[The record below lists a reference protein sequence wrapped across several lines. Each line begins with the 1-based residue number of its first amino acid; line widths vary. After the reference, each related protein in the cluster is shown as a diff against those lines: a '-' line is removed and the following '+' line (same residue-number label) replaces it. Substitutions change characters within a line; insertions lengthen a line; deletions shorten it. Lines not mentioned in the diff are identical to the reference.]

1 MKLSYIF
8 RIFLQVFQTFVMYF
22 VRKFNINHSS
32 KNHIFSCM
40 NLIFTFSDRRYND
53 TISHTYVS
61 QQTLHSQIEDIIIFL
76 TLMFHSKLNKK
87 QKIQLF
93 LGVVHFINGRGD
105 SLEGLPVGLGR
116 FQFPT
121 QCK

>member
-1 MKLSYIF
+1 MWKK
-8 RIFLQVFQTFVMYF
+8 TYF

-40 NLIFTFSDRRYND
+40 KFIFTFSDRRYNN
-53 TISHTYVS
+53 ISHTYIS
-61 QQTLHSQIEDIIIFL
+61 QQTLHSRIEDIIIFL
-76 TLMFHSKLNKK
+76 TLTFHSKLNKK
-87 QKIQLF
+87 QKVQLF
-93 LGVVHFINGRGD
+93 FCVVHFVSGRGD

>member
-1 MKLSYIF
+1 
-8 RIFLQVFQTFVMYF
+8 MYF

-53 TISHTYVS
+53 NISHTYVS
-61 QQTLHSQIEDIIIFL
+61 QQTLHSRIEDIIIFL
-76 TLMFHSKLNKK
+76 TLTFHSKLNKK

-93 LGVVHFINGRGD
+93 LGVVHFVSGGGD

-116 FQFPT
+116 FQFPM

>member
-1 MKLSYIF
+1 
-8 RIFLQVFQTFVMYF
+8 MYF

-53 TISHTYVS
+53 NISHTYVS
-61 QQTLHSQIEDIIIFL
+61 QQTLHSRIEHIIIFL
-76 TLMFHSKLNKK
+76 TLTFYSKLNKK

-93 LGVVHFINGRGD
+93 FGVVQFVSGRGD
-105 SLEGLPVGLGR
+105 SLEGLNVGLGR

>member
-8 RIFLQVFQTFVMYF
+8 RIFLRVFQTFVMYF
-22 VRKFNINHSS
+22 VGKFNINHSS
-32 KNHIFSCM
+32 KNYIFSCM
-40 NLIFTFSDRRYND
+40 KLIFTFSDRRYNNN
-53 TISHTYVS
+53 ISHT
-61 QQTLHSQIEDIIIFL
+61 TLHSWIEDIIIFL
-76 TLMFHSKLNKK
+76 TLMFHSKLIKN

-93 LGVVHFINGRGD
+93 LGVVYFVSGGGD

-116 FQFPT
+116 FQFPM

>member
-8 RIFLQVFQTFVMYF
+8 RIFLQVFQTFVIYF
-22 VRKFNINHSS
+22 VRKFTINHSS

-40 NLIFTFSDRRYND
+40 KLIFTFSDRRYNNN
-53 TISHTYVS
+53 ISHTYVS
-61 QQTLHSQIEDIIIFL
+61 QQTLHSRIEDIIIFL
-76 TLMFHSKLNKK
+76 TLTFLSKLNKK
-87 QKIQLF
+87 QKVQLLF
-93 LGVVHFINGRGD
+93 GVIHFVSGGGD
-105 SLEGLPVGLGR
+105 SLEGFPVGLGR

>member
-1 MKLSYIF
+1 M
-8 RIFLQVFQTFVMYF
+8 
-22 VRKFNINHSS
+22 NHSS
-32 KNHIFSCM
+32 KNYISSCM

-53 TISHTYVS
+53 NISHTYVS

-76 TLMFHSKLNKK
+76 TLTFHSKLIKK

-93 LGVVHFINGRGD
+93 LGFVNFVSGRGD
-105 SLEGLPVGLGR
+105 SLEGLPMGLGR
-116 FQFPT
+116 FQFPR